1 MKENWEALVRA
12 VILQAVEDYRK
23 CRRLVRRKPGQ
34 VEAQKMI
41 REVEAFFRSGWYR
54 QLSDTDGNQII
65 EMLRREVA

>member
-41 REVEAFFRSGWYR
+41 REVEAFFRSRWFK
-54 QLSDTDGNQII
+54 QLTEADGNMIL
-65 EMLRREVA
+65 EGLKREVA

>member
-1 MKENWEALVRA
+1 MQDNWEKLAQA

-41 REVEAFFRSGWYR
+41 REIEQFFRSRWFY
-54 QLSDTDGNQII
+54 QLSDADGNMIL
-65 EMLRREVA
+65 EHLKREVA

>member
-1 MKENWEALVRA
+1 MNENWEKLAQA
-12 VILQAVEDYRK
+12 IILQAVEDYRK

-41 REVEAFFRSGWYR
+41 REVEAFFRSRWFM

-65 EMLRREVA
+65 ELLRREVA